1 MGSTATYVL
10 AGLIVATLVAIMV
23 MSMSGREGFEGDSD
37 EAEALVF
44 RVYMEMY
51 GVPPPLTV
59 ANMYAHAV
67 AESGIDEST
76 LRAMI
81 AANPDAAPDQ
91 AVGDMMADDGGGG
104 GDMGMG
110 METSMT
116 ESGTSGGSGMEHY
129 TPGTEFSNAA
139 IEFGPGRRVVDCAGG
154 KCEKGTNL
162 HIWDDGGTANQRW
175 SYDAGSQAVTSM
187 GKCMDVSQSGKDNGT
202 RVQSWDCN
210 NGPAQKWVVQK
221 NRGPG
226 IGSVQLM
233 NPNSGKCLDVTG
245 GVNENGKT
253 LQLWDC
259 GQSGHSWDIRDGVQ
273 TDWVFLNG
281 RAKRVSVDAQ
291 KVAVVNGGDEIFVAD
306 TESGTWSKKNGLLRH
321 VSVSNGKAAG
331 VDRKQ

>member
-1 MGSTATYVL
+1 MGTTATYVL
-10 AGLIVATLVAIMV
+10 VGLIVATLVAIVV

-59 ANMYAHAV
+59 ANMYAHTV

-81 AANPDAAPDQ
+81 AANPDAAPDGALAPDL
-91 AVGDMMADDGGGG
+91 AVGDMMAEDGGGG

-110 METSMT
+110 MDTSMT

-129 TPGTEFSNAA
+129 TPGTGFSNAA

-154 KCEKGTNL
+154 KCEKGTDL

-226 IGSVQLM
+226 IGSVAADEPQLGQVLGR
-233 NPNSGKCLDVTG
+233 SRWRERER
-245 GVNENGKT
+245 ENAPALG
-253 LQLWDC
+253 LRSIGPLV
-259 GQSGHSWDIRDGVQ
+259 GYSRRRS
-273 TDWVFLNG
+273 
-281 RAKRVSVDAQ
+281 
-291 KVAVVNGGDEIFVAD
+291 
-306 TESGTWSKKNGLLRH
+306 NGL
-321 VSVSNGKAAG
+321 G
-331 VDRKQ
+331 VLERPRKTRERGRTEGRGRERR